1 MLKDDWL
8 SRVREQNNAFKSRMN
23 STFSLSSRAAQP
35 DQKSLV
41 QRYFYRS
48 TWNVWKPTLRVWIH
62 PRLQGAT
69 IFTDAF

>member
-8 SRVREQNNAFKSRMN
+8 SRAREQNNAFKIRMN

-48 TWNVWKPTLRVWIH
+48 THALLKRS
-62 PRLQGAT
+62 
-69 IFTDAF
+69 

>member
-8 SRVREQNNAFKSRMN
+8 SRAREQNNAFKSRMN

-35 DQKSLV
+35 DQKFLV

-48 TWNVWKPTLRVWIH
+48 MHALLKRS
-62 PRLQGAT
+62 
-69 IFTDAF
+69 